1 MIISEREIY
10 QLAFN
15 RDMSDNLLL
24 DTQIQASSKS
34 WIVDYVGESFA
45 KIIETNQ
52 GGELDELIE
61 SYVKPILAFGTLH
74 DNFYHITMN
83 ITDKGVIQMLIEG
96 TANVMSDTRLATAK
110 REIKSTI
117 FRMLENMDLYCKGNE
132 IEGYEGLKLETSHF
146 RYQGSEKFNRIRY

>member
-24 DTQIQASSKS
+24 DTQIQASFKS
-34 WIVDYVGESFA
+34 WIVDYLGEPFA

-52 GGELDELIE
+52 GGGIDELIE

-83 ITDKGVIQMLIEG
+83 VTDKGIIQMLIEG
-96 TANVMSDTRLATAK
+96 TANVMSDTRLETAK
-110 REIKSTI
+110 REIKSTC
-117 FRMLENMDLYCKGNE
+117 FRMLENLDLYCRNNE
-132 IEGYEGLKLETSHF
+132 IEGYEGLKLKTSHY
-146 RYQGSEKFNRIRY
+146 RHIGAERMNRIRY

>member
-1 MIISEREIY
+1 MLTEREVY
-10 QLAFN
+10 QFAFN
-15 RDMSDNLLL
+15 RNMSDNLILQ
-24 DTQIQASSKS
+24 TQIEAAYKS
-34 WIVDYVGESFA
+34 WIVDYFGNNFAA
-45 KIIETNQ
+45 KIKANESNA
-52 GGELDELIE
+52 LDELIE
-61 SYVKPILAFGTLH
+61 SYVKPIWSFGVLH

-117 FRMLENMDLYCKGNE
+117 FRMLENMDLYCKSNE